1 MKERILEFLAVAKL
15 KGETK
20 GSILCMHGPP
30 GIGKTSLGKSIA
42 TALGRDFHRVS
53 LGGVHTEAEV
63 MPNPNPNPN
72 PNPHPN
78 PNPNPNPAGRGI
90 GKAPERRSLFGS
102 KGRGLSSRAQMALP
116 SGRAGFWSGGGRLGC
131 CEPARA
137 F

>member
-63 MPNPNPNPN
+63 MPNPNPNPSPT
-72 PNPHPN
+72 PNQAPHRPL
-78 PNPNPNPAGRGI
+78 AWTH
-90 GKAPERRSLFGS
+90 
-102 KGRGLSSRAQMALP
+102 ALP
-116 SGRAGFWSGGGRLGC
+116 LILPVPLPLPLAH
-131 CEPARA
+131 P
-137 F
+137 